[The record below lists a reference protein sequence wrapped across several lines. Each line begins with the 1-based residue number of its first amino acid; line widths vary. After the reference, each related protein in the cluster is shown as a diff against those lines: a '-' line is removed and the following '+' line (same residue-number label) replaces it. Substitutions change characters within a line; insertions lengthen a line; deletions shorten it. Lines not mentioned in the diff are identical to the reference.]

1 MNIVITGA
9 STGIG
14 AETARVLAAGN
25 ELFLHYNASS
35 DAARKVASEV
45 ESAGGAAHT
54 CQADLRSE
62 AGCQALYDQI
72 APNTDHVDVLIN
84 NAGGLVQRQPCGEF
98 EWSLMEEIFAL
109 NTFQAMKVTS
119 LCLPLLQKAEA
130 PVVIFISSVAA
141 RSGAPGATIYGAC
154 KGALDA
160 LTRGLA
166 AELAPKIRVNAVA
179 PGVIETPF
187 HEKVSTPEKMR
198 EFREKS
204 ALRRNGNAGH
214 IASAIKL
221 LVENDFLTGETIDVN
236 GGMFMR

>member
-14 AETARVLAAGN
+14 AETARVFAAGN
-25 ELFLHYNASS
+25 ELFLHYNSS
-35 DAARKVASEV
+35 EDAVQQVASDV
-45 ESAGGAAHT
+45 KAAGGRAHM

-62 AGCQALYDQI
+62 SGCKALYDQI
-72 APNTDHVDVLIN
+72 AAATQRIDVLVN
-84 NAGGLVQRQPCGEF
+84 NAGGLIRRQPCGEF

-109 NTFQAMKVTS
+109 NTFQAMMMTS

-130 PVVIFISSVAA
+130 PVVVLISSVAA
-141 RSGAPGATIYGAC
+141 RNGAPGATIYGAA
-154 KGALDA
+154 KGAVDS

-166 AELAPKIRVNAVA
+166 AELAPQVRVNAVA

-198 EFREKS
+198 QFKEKS
-204 ALRRNGNAGH
+204 ALKRNGHAGH

-221 LVENDFLTGETIDVN
+221 IVENDFLTGETIDVN